1 MWPASTACTQR
12 CEFCNHAW
20 KQRHVLLD
28 NPVYVVELPPEDMPE
43 AKRCTIAEAAWFLS
57 VTAGDPLGL
66 MFRIVV
72 LRGGRRGE
80 VVGFRWA
87 GADL

>member
-1 MWPASTACTQR
+1 MLR
-12 CEFCNHAW
+12 DI
-20 KQRHVLLD
+20 LLERLNGGHCALVFD
-28 NPVYVVELPPEDMPE
+28 RIDDINDEIAAARAAPGGYAGGE
-43 AKRCTIAEAAWFLS
+43 AMDHRGSGMVLS

-72 LRGGRRGE
+72 LCGGRRGE